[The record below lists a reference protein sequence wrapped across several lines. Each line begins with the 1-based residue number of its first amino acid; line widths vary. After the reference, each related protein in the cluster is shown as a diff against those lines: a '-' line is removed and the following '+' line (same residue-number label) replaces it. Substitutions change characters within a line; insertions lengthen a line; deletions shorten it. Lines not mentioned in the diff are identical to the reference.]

1 MISDV
6 LPVLSERGL
15 RMLDQDFAK
24 FQQALTLKS
33 QQADVTWQALLRS
46 YLFQDEADKIKVLL
60 N

>member
-1 MISDV
+1 MITDV

-46 YLFQDEADKIKVLL
+46 YLF
-60 N
+60 